1 MRVSTKEM
9 QLQTVQAM
17 LDQQAQL
24 NRTQNQLSSGRRI
37 LSPADDPS
45 GSTQVLSLGQVIDTT
60 NQYQRNADAATA
72 RLNVED
78 STLSNAVDLLQ
89 RARELAVQGN
99 NGTQSAADRKAVATE
114 VRQLADSMMGLAN
127 TKDANGEY
135 LFAGYKTQQQPF
147 SSNGA
152 GTYTYN
158 GDQGQR
164 AVQIGPT
171 RQVATSDSGQDVFMS
186 VPGGSGSV
194 FSMLNKLAS
203 GMESNSPDPSSITDM
218 DAAIKNLS
226 RVRAAVGAR
235 LNAIDLQKNAND
247 SSVLQYQ
254 TAQSKIRDL
263 DYASAI
269 SQLNLQMTGLQAA
282 QQSYIKVQGLSLFN
296 YLR

>member
-17 LDQQAQL
+17 LDQQAQI
-24 NRTQNQLSSGRRI
+24 NRTQNQLSSGKRI
-37 LSPADDPS
+37 LTPADDPS

-72 RLNVED
+72 RLNIED
-78 STLSNAVDLLQ
+78 STLSSAVDLLQ

-99 NGTQSAADRKAVATE
+99 NGTENAASRKAIATE

-127 TKDANGEY
+127 TKDSNGEY

-164 AVQIGPT
+164 SVQIGPT
-171 RQVATSDSGQDVFMS
+171 RQIATSDSGQNVFMNI
-186 VPGGSGSV
+186 PGGSGSV

-203 GMESNSPDPSSITDM
+203 DMESNSPDPSSITDM
-218 DAAIKNLS
+218 DTAIKNLS
-226 RVRAAVGAR
+226 GVRAAVGAR

-247 SSVLQYQ
+247 SAVLQYQ
-254 TAQSKIRDL
+254 TAQSKIQDL

>member
-1 MRVSTKEM
+1 
-9 QLQTVQAM
+9 
-17 LDQQAQL
+17 
-24 NRTQNQLSSGRRI
+24 
-37 LSPADDPS
+37 
-45 GSTQVLSLGQVIDTT
+45 
-60 NQYQRNADAATA
+60 ATA
-72 RLNVED
+72 RLNIED
-78 STLSNAVDLLQ
+78 STLSSAVDLLQ

-99 NGTQSAADRKAVATE
+99 NGTQSAADRKAIATE

-152 GTYTYN
+152 GPYTYN

-164 AVQIGPT
+164 SVQIGPT
-171 RQVATSDSGQDVFMS
+171 RQVATSDSGQDVFMN

-203 GMESNSPDPSSITDM
+203 DMESNSPDPSSITDM
-218 DAAIKNLS
+218 DAAINNLS
-226 RVRAAVGAR
+226 SVRAAVGAR

-247 SSVLQYQ
+247 SVVLQYQ
-254 TAQSKIRDL
+254 TTRSNIQDL

-282 QQSYIKVQGLSLFN
+282 QQSYVKVQGLSLFN